1 MSDVDGHDGLVDIRR
16 ASVQLDAFTQGS
28 LHLLIQRPLQADFV
42 RVLAEGLG
50 KLIDLNSEVLDLDH
64 ALMKLRHEVLAHPVD
79 EIEANDEDGEEQEV
93 HSDYCAQDTVSR
105 YLRAKQVHSE
115 GTTFA
120 LSDDVEEWLR
130 NIVVLG
136 VRRQLACS
144 WLEVGGNLVV
154 KKARIR
160 RSSSSL

>member
-79 EIEANDEDGEEQEV
+79 EIVCDTSQNRTNDTNNDISQIT
-93 HSDYCAQDTVSR
+93 S
-105 YLRAKQVHSE
+105 
-115 GTTFA
+115 
-120 LSDDVEEWLR
+120 
-130 NIVVLG
+130 
-136 VRRQLACS
+136 
-144 WLEVGGNLVV
+144 
-154 KKARIR
+154 
-160 RSSSSL
+160 